1 MWHVSIHLGKTKGY
15 FLAWESWFWVGL
27 EVFSTTF
34 KSRSTPV
41 DSKTHQAVDTLMSL
55 SNEDKI

>member
-15 FLAWESWFWVGL
+15 FLVWESWFWVGL

-34 KSRSTPV
+34 KRSTPV
-41 DSKTHQAVDTLMSL
+41 DYKTHQAVDTLMSL